1 MLLAI
6 NLAVGDCNQERPSME
21 TREAR
26 TAIKDIVFRRIGV
39 DIPLT
44 EKQEAFSG
52 SIPARALAV
61 SNRFGITFFV
71 HSEGA
76 KQGMLPV
83 KKKKLNC
90 FYSFF
95 FLGLFFCLFS
105 RT

>member
-1 MLLAI
+1 
-6 NLAVGDCNQERPSME
+6 ME

-26 TAIKDIVFRRIGV
+26 TVIKDIVFRRIGV

-52 SIPARALAV
+52 RIPARALAV

-76 KQGMLPV
+76 KQGMLPP
-83 KKKKLNC
+83 
-90 FYSFF
+90 
-95 FLGLFFCLFS
+95 LF
-105 RT
+105 

>member
-1 MLLAI
+1 
-6 NLAVGDCNQERPSME
+6 ME

-26 TAIKDIVFRRIGV
+26 TVIKDIVFRRIGV

-52 SIPARALAV
+52 RIPARALAV

-76 KQGMLPV
+76 KQGMLPP
-83 KKKKLNC
+83 
-90 FYSFF
+90 
-95 FLGLFFCLFS
+95 LFWFQFDFNFCLFS
-105 RT
+105 KTC